1 MVSYSEY
8 DSPVGRLL
16 LLSDGEALTGL
27 WMDMPVPGGAL
38 PGGEVPVLA
47 KAEAWLDRYFRGED
61 PAVDFPLAPEGTD
74 FQRKVWDI
82 LLTIPNGAT
91 RTYGDIARE
100 MAVLLGKEK
109 MSAQAVGGAVG
120 RNPIGIIIPCHRV
133 IGAKGQLTGYAGG
146 VERKLWLLRHEGWKG
161 EGKL

>member
-8 DSPVGRLL
+8 DSPVGQLL

-27 WMDMPVPGGAL
+27 RMDMPVPDGAL
-38 PGGEVPVLA
+38 PGREVPVLA

-61 PAVDFPLAPEGTD
+61 PAVDFPLAPEGTP

-82 LLTIPNGAT
+82 LLTIPKGGI

-100 MAVLLGKEK
+100 MAALLRKET

-120 RNPIGIIIPCHRV
+120 RNPIGILIPCHRV

-146 VERKLWLLRHEGWKG
+146 VKRKLWLLRHEGWTR